1 MNKDILKKIK
11 QSQDAY
17 SESLSLRSEAKS
29 LEYDAMYEIF
39 KSRGIILGQT
49 IVKNKETG
57 RRGILRTT
65 NEGGLSAGLFFNV
78 YFYPITKKGNESSKQ
93 SYVDRGNWWYKYS
106 GDTNS
111 PEGRYKG
118 FEAMAD
124 CYEVDEENDDGQKDM
139 SHS

>member
-1 MNKDILKKIK
+1 MNKEILEKIK
-11 QSQDAY
+11 QSQEAY
-17 SESLSLRSEAKS
+17 SESLRLKSNAKS

-39 KSRGIILGQT
+39 KARGIILGKT

-57 RRGILRTT
+57 RSGILRTT
-65 NEGGLSAGLFFNV
+65 SEGGYSAGVFFNV
-78 YFYPITKKGNESSKQ
+78 YFYPITKKGNESSRQ
-93 SYVDRGNWWYKYS
+93 SYFDRGNWWYKYS

-124 CYEVDEENDDGQKDM
+124 CYEVDNGNTDKDT
-139 SHS
+139 